1 MSARIELRE
10 VARQFGD
17 AFALRPVSLE
27 LEAGTMTAVTGPS
40 GSGKSTLL
48 ALIGALDR
56 PTSGELLRDGVE
68 YGRASE
74 FKRAQLRRRI
84 GFVFQQPHLIRGLAL
99 WENVTY
105 ALVPRGVPVSE
116 RRPWGMH
123 WLERVGIVGRDD
135 ATPEELSG
143 GELRRVGIARA
154 LAAEPELLLADE
166 PTADLD
172 ADTAAIVIA
181 LLREQKE
188 AGTQVVV
195 ATHDPALIELA
206 ERQVPLGRAT

>member
-1 MSARIELRE
+1 MSARIELCE

-27 LEAGTMTAVTGPS
+27 LAADTMTAVTGPS

-56 PTSGELLRDGVE
+56 PTSGELFRDGVE

-74 FKRAQLRRRI
+74 IKRAQLRRRI

-116 RRPWGMH
+116 RRSWGVH

-195 ATHDPALIELA
+195 ATHDPALIKLA
-206 ERQVPLGRAT
+206 ERHLPLARST